1 MRWRMGVN
9 KTEGIDEFK
18 WIGTL
23 FLGGIIITFIL
34 LFNGLNFFNDN
45 TSNIG
50 VLLAVGMLTFLSIFF
65 NLINPY
71 TKLLSEFKK
80 YIDSDIEKM
89 ESKALE
95 KFKSKDYQS
104 VRMITTD
111 IEQKENL
118 TKWIKIDLWL
128 YLPILLYLLS
138 IPFGLISN
146 QNIANAFTTRDIQ
159 GVLFYFGYMTT
170 FFLVTSIMVTSLVK
184 LHSLK
189 GKDKLDKKSKKQ
201 KSKP

>member
-1 MRWRMGVN
+1 MGIE
-9 KTEGIDEFK
+9 KTDEFD
-18 WIGTL
+18 WTGIL
-23 FLGGIIITFIL
+23 FLGGIILTFIL
-34 LFNGLNFFNDN
+34 LFNGLKFFNDN

-71 TKLLSEFKK
+71 TKLISEFKK
-80 YIDSDIEKM
+80 YIDSDIGKM

-95 KFKSKDYQS
+95 RFKSKDYQS
-104 VRMITTD
+104 VRMITID
-111 IEQKENL
+111 IEQKKNL

-128 YLPILLYLLS
+128 YLSILLYLLS

-146 QNIANAFTTRDIQ
+146 QTIANAFTTRDVQ
-159 GVLFYFGYMTT
+159 GVLFYLGYMTT
-170 FFLVTSIMVTSLVK
+170 FFLVTSIMITSLVK

-189 GKDKLDKKSKKQ
+189 DKDKLTNKSKKSK
-201 KSKP
+201 S

>member
-1 MRWRMGVN
+1 MRWGMVRIE
-9 KTEGIDEFK
+9 KKEEFDVSK
-18 WIGTL
+18 WIGIL

-34 LFNGLNFFNDN
+34 LFNGGLKIFNEN
-45 TSNIG
+45 TQNIG

-71 TKLLSEFKK
+71 TKLIDHFSR
-80 YIDSDIEKM
+80 YVDSDIKQM
-89 ESKALE
+89 ETKAFKKL
-95 KFKSKDYQS
+95 KSKDYTG
-104 VRMITTD
+104 VRMLTID
-111 IEQKENL
+111 IEQKQNL

-128 YLPILLYLLS
+128 FLSILLYLLS

-159 GVLFYFGYMTT
+159 GVLFYLGYMTT

-189 GKDKLDKKSKKQ
+189 NKDRLTKMSKK
-201 KSKP
+201 